1 MQSRAVVIVN
11 PRATRTTPR
20 GRDVLA
26 SALSRDVDAA
36 VVLTQARGHA
46 SELAR
51 KAVAEDADLIVV
63 LGGDGTVNE
72 VVNGLLTDVEADHAA
87 ARVPVLGIVPGGST
101 NVLARALGLPRDP
114 VEATGALLEAIRH
127 GTTRTIGLGRA
138 NDRFFTFGAGLGLD
152 ADVVERVEAR
162 RAAGARS
169 TTSLWL
175 RAAAG
180 RVLARGPRV
189 APRLTLTAYAEGFG
203 APPYDMKPYDEER
216 PSVTV
221 EGASTLIVSNTT
233 PWTYL
238 GPRPIH
244 ANPRA
249 AFDRGLDALA
259 VMTGR
264 RAATVRIAA
273 GLLRAT
279 GPTSRRALR
288 LEDVGEIAVNSDR
301 PVGAQVDG
309 DFLGP
314 TTRVTYRAVPAALR
328 VAVPL
333 GSGDWDAD

>member
-1 MQSRAVVIVN
+1 MQPRAVVIVN

-51 KAVAEDADLIVV
+51 KAVAEDVDLVVV
-63 LGGDGTVNE
+63 LGGDGTINE
-72 VVNGLLTDVEADHAA
+72 VVNGLLTDVEPDRAA

-152 ADVVERVEAR
+152 ADVVGRVEAR

-175 RAAAG
+175 RTAAG
-180 RVLARGPRV
+180 RVAARRPRQ
-189 APRLTLTAYAEGFG
+189 AATLTLTAYAEGFG
-203 APPYDMKPYDEER
+203 AAPYDLKPYGRER
-216 PSVTV
+216 PSVTL

-238 GPRPIH
+238 GSRPIH

-264 RAATVRIAA
+264 RTPTVRIAA
-273 GLLRAT
+273 GLLRAA
-279 GPTSRRALR
+279 GPTSRKALR
-288 LEDVGEIAVNSDR
+288 VEDVGEITVHSDR
-301 PVGAQVDG
+301 PVSAQVDG
-309 DFLGP
+309 DYLGP
-314 TTRVTYRAVPAALR
+314 VLEVTYRSVPAALR
-328 VAVPL
+328 VAVPD
-333 GSGDWDAD
+333 GAAAWEG

>member
-1 MQSRAVVIVN
+1 
-11 PRATRTTPR
+11 
-20 GRDVLA
+20 
-26 SALSRDVDAA
+26 
-36 VVLTQARGHA
+36 
-46 SELAR
+46 
-51 KAVAEDADLIVV
+51 
-63 LGGDGTVNE
+63 
-72 VVNGLLTDVEADHAA
+72 VNGLLTDVEPDNAA
-87 ARVPVLGIVPGGST
+87 QRVPVLGVVPGGST
-101 NVLARALGLPRDP
+101 NVLTRALGLPRDP
-114 VEATGALLEAIRH
+114 VEATGALLEAIRQ

-175 RAAAG
+175 RTAAG
-180 RVLARGPRV
+180 RVLTRGPRI
-189 APRLTLTAYAEGFG
+189 APKLTLTAYAEGFG
-203 APPYDMKPYDEER
+203 VPPYDMHPYDHER

-221 EGASTLIVSNTT
+221 DGASTLIVSNST

-238 GPRPIH
+238 GARPIH

-264 RAATVRIAA
+264 RVATVRIAA
-273 GLLRAT
+273 GLLRT
-279 GPTSRRALR
+279 VGPTSKRALR
-288 LEDVGEIAVNSDR
+288 LEDVGEIVVSSDR

-314 TTRVTYRAVPAALR
+314 TLEVTYRAVPAALR

-333 GSGDWDAD
+333 GSAGWDVD